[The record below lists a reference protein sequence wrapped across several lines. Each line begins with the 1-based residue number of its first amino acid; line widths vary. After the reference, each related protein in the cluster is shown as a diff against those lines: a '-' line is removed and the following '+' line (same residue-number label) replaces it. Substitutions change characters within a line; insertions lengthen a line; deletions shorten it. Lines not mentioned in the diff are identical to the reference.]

1 VRGHLRVLLAV
12 AALTSFFAF
21 ATSASAT
28 YVNSGTFAG
37 PGAGSGDGQLTT
49 PGRAAVEQ
57 GSGNLF
63 VVDSGN
69 GRVQVFK
76 PNAGGT
82 ADYLTQFG
90 SGALSA
96 PWGIAID
103 ENAGQTF
110 VYVADAGNDRIVK
123 YASDE
128 AATPTF
134 SIDGTF
140 TSPAKGAGSG
150 QVGDFKVAL
159 AVDPTSHD
167 LLVADTANDRID
179 RFNFDGSADGSFDG
193 SAGSGS
199 PGAFAGPID
208 VAVNSTGD
216 VYVIDA
222 TGDIANRAGTSK
234 ALRYSGAGEYNA
246 TLGPVG
252 THQRVATVAVN
263 PTTDEVVVSGDQDNV
278 YEDGPPPFVPIVQ
291 VFDSANGSLPTGEV
305 ALSAQYDTVSGLA
318 FAGGLSPRF
327 YAVLDVGTYLG
338 TPYGDPQIQ
347 TFESDGIE
355 SAVVTL
361 APPVVAG
368 NSAHLSGTVNPEGT
382 AASYQFEFQIDGE
395 AGWTVAPGSPGDAG
409 SGTAPVAVEAD
420 LDGLNPST
428 AYNVRLTA
436 TNGAGLAGSPVQT
449 FTTDLAAPGIKS
461 IQVSPLNTYHVEYGA
476 TGAYGSSTPEIAVAA
491 ATVAV
496 PIQVKLTG
504 LKPGSLYH
512 FRLVLKNSVGT
523 TTGLDQTFSTLSPAG
538 GIDSCP
544 NAAIRGEQHSSYLPN
559 CRAYEQ
565 VTPTDKNG
573 AEPFSKAGLR
583 VVSASGERAV
593 FSAFVSLGGSA
604 ASPSVVTYL
613 ARRQATG
620 WETEGITPPHAVEQ
634 AFKTG
639 LGIYSTFTDE
649 LTRGAV
655 NNDRPDL
662 TPGAPPGVENLYLR
676 ELDAGT
682 YSLVT
687 TAGPAPDLD
696 YFPSF
701 ADTSPDLRT
710 ILFEATAAL
719 TPDAPSGV
727 MNLYRWRDGQIDF
740 VGILPDGSPAAAGS
754 TSGSLPTYEN
764 FTGTVERNTVS
775 PDGELI
781 VFGDRGSGQ
790 LYLREGSV
798 ATREISK
805 SVRATADPNGRQP
818 ASFKGA
824 TPSLSKVFFTS
835 GEKLT
840 DDATT
845 GADSHGSDLYAFDT
859 QTGGL
864 TDLSV
869 DVNPADPDGAN
880 VLGILG
886 ASDSGDRV
894 YFVAKGQI
902 EPGKGTAG
910 QPNVY
915 VWTPTETRY
924 VMTLRFPGVQE
935 NGDAA
940 YWSPVPAPNQAVSA
954 DGMRLYLSSGG
965 GATGYSTGGF
975 KQVFLYDFAAD
986 ELTCVSCPQD
996 GSTPVGGAST
1006 KLMEGGGDSM
1016 QQSRSMTESGDRYYF
1031 ESPDALVP
1039 TDTNGTTDVYQFE
1052 NGKLS
1057 LISSGQDSFPSR
1069 FFGISGDG
1077 DDVLFLTKERL
1088 LDSDR
1093 DEAGDI
1099 YSARVGG
1106 GFRQSSAI
1114 APCVDDGCQGVLRPP
1129 PTAPAVGSAQFQG
1142 AGNPKRAKHKPAK
1155 CAKKPKQGKKRCGKA
1170 PKRSS
1175 QGKKTTKSRGAK

>member
-1 VRGHLRVLLAV
+1 M
-12 AALTSFFAF
+12 
-21 ATSASAT
+21 
-28 YVNSGTFAG
+28 
-37 PGAGSGDGQLTT
+37 
-49 PGRAAVEQ
+49 
-57 GSGNLF
+57 
-63 VVDSGN
+63 
-69 GRVQVFK
+69 
-76 PNAGGT
+76 
-82 ADYLTQFG
+82 
-90 SGALSA
+90 
-96 PWGIAID
+96 
-103 ENAGQTF
+103 
-110 VYVADAGNDRIVK
+110 
-123 YASDE
+123 
-128 AATPTF
+128 
-134 SIDGTF
+134 
-140 TSPAKGAGSG
+140 
-150 QVGDFKVAL
+150 
-159 AVDPTSHD
+159 
-167 LLVADTANDRID
+167 
-179 RFNFDGSADGSFDG
+179 
-193 SAGSGS
+193 
-199 PGAFAGPID
+199 
-208 VAVNSTGD
+208 
-216 VYVIDA
+216 IDA

-234 ALRYSGAGEYNA
+234 ALRYSSAGEYKA

-252 THQRVATVAVN
+252 THERVATVAVN
-263 PTTDEVVVSGDQDNV
+263 PATDEVVVSGDQDNV

-291 VFDSANGSLPTGEV
+291 VFDSANDPLLTRSV
-305 ALSAQYDTVSGLA
+305 AISARYDTVSGLA

-347 TFESDGIE
+347 AFENDGIE
-355 SAVVTL
+355 PPVATL

-368 NSAHLSGTVNPEGT
+368 SSAHLSGTVNPEGT

-395 AGWTVAPGSPGDAG
+395 AGWTVAPGSSGDAG

-436 TNGAGLAGSPVQT
+436 TNAAGPAGSPVQT
-449 FTTDLAAPGIKS
+449 FTTDLAAPEIKS
-461 IQVSPLNTYHVEYGA
+461 IQVSPLNTEATIRATINPGGLAAAYHVEYGA
-476 TGAYGSSTPEIAVAA
+476 TSAYGSSTPEISVAA
-491 ATVAV
+491 GTVAV
-496 PIQVKLTG
+496 PIQIKLTG
-504 LKPGSLYH
+504 LSPASTYH
-512 FRLVLKNSVGT
+512 FRLVLNNAVGT
-523 TTGLDQTFSTLSPAG
+523 TTGADQTFSTLNPST

-544 NAAIRGEQHSSYLPN
+544 NVAIRGEQHSSYLPN

-565 VTPTDKNG
+565 VTPTNKNG
-573 AEPFSKAGLR
+573 SQPFTVAGLR
-583 VVSASGERAV
+583 VVSASGGRAV

-604 ASPSVVTYL
+604 ASPAQVTYL

-620 WETEGITPPHAVEQ
+620 WETEGITPPHAVEGLK
-634 AFKTG
+634 AA

-649 LTRGAV
+649 LTVGAV

-662 TPGAPPGVENLYLR
+662 APGAPPGVENLYLR
-676 ELDAGT
+676 ELDAGS

-687 TAGPAPDLD
+687 TAGPAPDFN
-696 YFPSF
+696 YVPKV
-701 ADTSPDLRT
+701 ADTSPDLGT

-740 VGILPDGSPAAAGS
+740 VGILPGGSPAAAGS
-754 TSGSLPTYEN
+754 TSGSLPTFED
-764 FTGTVERNTVS
+764 GGGSLERNTVS
-775 PDGELI
+775 PDGELV
-781 VFGDRGSGQ
+781 VFGDRASGQ

-805 SVRATADPNGRQP
+805 SVRASADPNGRQS

-845 GADSHGSDLYAFDT
+845 GPVSNGSDLYAFDT
-859 QTGGL
+859 QTGRL

-869 DVNPADPDGAN
+869 DVNPADPNGAN

-924 VMTLRFPGVQE
+924 VMTLRLPGAQDD
-935 NGDAA
+935 GDTV
-940 YWSPVPAPNQAVSA
+940 YWRPVPAPNKAVSA

-965 GATGYSTGGF
+965 GAPGYSTGGF
-975 KQVFLYDFAAD
+975 NQVFLYDFAAD

-996 GSTPVGGAST
+996 GSTPVGSAFT
-1006 KLMEGGGDSM
+1006 KLMNGGGDSM
-1016 QQSRSMTESGDRYYF
+1016 QQSRSMTESGDRFYF
-1031 ESPDALVP
+1031 ESRDALVP
-1039 TDTNGTTDVYQFE
+1039 TDTNGATDVYQFE

-1057 LISSGQDSFPSR
+1057 LISSGQDSFASH
-1069 FFGISGDG
+1069 FFGISADG
-1077 DDVLFLTKERL
+1077 DDVLFTTQERL
-1088 LDSDR
+1088 LASDR
-1093 DEAGDI
+1093 DEVADI

-1129 PTAPAVGSAQFQG
+1129 PAVPAVGSAQFQG
-1142 AGNPKRAKHKPAK
+1142 AGNPKRAKPKQAK

-1175 QGKKTTKSRGAK
+1175 QGKKTSKSRGAK